1 MSIVHLNNA
10 ISEIFSIVP
19 VEVWFALAELVDGLG
34 FLSFGHTSLAKAVDE
49 LLELIKISHE
59 NVGVGSRFGLMMF
72 D

>member
-34 FLSFGHTSLAKAVDE
+34 FLSFGHTRFAKAVDE
-49 LLELIKISHE
+49 LLELI
-59 NVGVGSRFGLMMF
+59 
-72 D
+72 